1 MMYCVAGPMVAV
13 PSSGVKTCMQVF
25 RCLKLGAAV
34 YMLFDV
40 NLTLITCC
48 VLMCTCHMKM
58 VLLMRRNFLHN

>member
-48 VLMCTCHMKM
+48 VHAI
-58 VLLMRRNFLHN
+58 